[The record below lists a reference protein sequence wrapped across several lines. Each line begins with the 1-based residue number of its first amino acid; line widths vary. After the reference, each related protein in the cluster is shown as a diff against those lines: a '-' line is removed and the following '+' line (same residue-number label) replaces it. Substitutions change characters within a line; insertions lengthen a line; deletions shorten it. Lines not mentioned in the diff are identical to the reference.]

1 MKTYRIGIIGCGLMG
16 REIASATA
24 RWCHLTDIDVRPEI
38 AAICDTN
45 TELFDWYQGNFPTI
59 TLATTDYEELL
70 ASPDV
75 DVVYCAVPH
84 SLHEQFYC
92 ATINSGKRLL
102 GEKPFGIDKAA
113 NDAITACIQAHP
125 DVFVRCTS
133 QFPFFPTMQ
142 RLAQMI
148 EDGAY
153 GTIIEVES
161 GFLHS
166 SDLNPNKAIN
176 WKRMIEINGE
186 YGSMGDLGMHA
197 CHVALRAGW
206 QPQNVRA
213 VLSNIMRQRPD
224 KTGALVPCKTWDNAT
239 LLMETEDPASGQTFP
254 WTMKTQRIAPGETNT
269 WYMRILGTKASA
281 SFTTKN
287 PRRLELLE
295 YDGTNQGWQQIDMGY
310 ESAFKAITGGI
321 FEFGFSDAL
330 QQMVAGYL
338 YELAHGT
345 PICAVAACATPEQA
359 ALTHRMFTAALESQR
374 NASTVA
380 L

>member
-16 REIASATA
+16 REIASAAA

-38 AAICDTN
+38 TAICDTN
-45 TELFDWYQGNFPTI
+45 TELFDWYQTNFPTI
-59 TLATTDYEELL
+59 TLATTNYEELL
-70 ASPDV
+70 ACPNV
-75 DVVYCAVPH
+75 DIVYCAVPH
-84 SLHEQFYC
+84 SLHEKLYC
-92 ATINSGKRLL
+92 ATIEAGKHLL

-113 NDAITACIQAHP
+113 NDAINACIQAHP
-125 DVFVRCTS
+125 NVFVRCTS

-142 RLAQMI
+142 RLAKMI

-166 SDLNPNKAIN
+166 SDLNPNKAMN

-186 YGSMGDLGMHA
+186 YGCMGDLGMHA

-206 QPQNVRA
+206 RPKNVRA
-213 VLSNIMRQRPD
+213 ILSNIMRQRPNKD
-224 KTGALVPCKTWDNAT
+224 GDLVPCKTWDNAT
-239 LLMETEDPASGQTFP
+239 LLMETEDPTSGGVFP

-281 SFTTKN
+281 HFTTKN
-287 PRRLELLE
+287 PRRLELLQ
-295 YDGTNQGWQQIDMGY
+295 YDGTNQAWQQIDMGY
-310 ESAFKAITGGI
+310 ETAFKAITGGI

-338 YELAHGT
+338 HELAHGEPFCPT
-345 PICAVAACATPEQA
+345 AACATPEQA

-374 NASTVA
+374 NASTVT

>member
-1 MKTYRIGIIGCGLMG
+1 MKTYRIGIIGGGLMG
-16 REIASATA
+16 REIASAAA
-24 RWCHLTDIDVRPEI
+24 RWCHLTEIDVRPEI
-38 AAICDTN
+38 TAICDTN
-45 TELFDWYQGNFPTI
+45 TDLFDWYQANFAAI
-59 TLATTDYEELL
+59 ELATTNYEELL
-70 ASPDV
+70 ACPAV

-84 SLHEQFYC
+84 NLHEQFYC
-92 ATINSGKRLL
+92 ATINAGKHLL
-102 GEKPFGIDKAA
+102 GEKPFGIDKSA
-113 NDAITACIQAHP
+113 NDAITACIEARP

-142 RLAQMI
+142 RLANMI

-176 WKRMIEINGE
+176 WKRMIAINGE

-206 QPQNVRA
+206 RPRNVRA
-213 VLSNIMRQRPD
+213 ILSNIMRRRPD
-224 KTGALVPCKTWDNAT
+224 KSGDLVPCETWDNAT
-239 LLMETEDPASGQTFP
+239 LLMETEDPASGDTFP

-281 SFTTKN
+281 GFTTKN

-295 YDGTNQGWQQIDMGY
+295 YDGTNQAWQQIDMGY
-310 ESAFKAITGGI
+310 ETAFKAISGGI

-330 QQMVAGYL
+330 QQMLAGYL
-338 YELAHGT
+338 YELAHGE
-345 PICAVAACATPEQA
+345 PLRKSAACATPEQA
-359 ALTHRMFTAALESQR
+359 ALTHRMFTAALESQH